1 MVQGS
6 DTNGPNGPSSGELQ
20 ARVNLFLYQSPTP
33 TPACSSPACPLPH
46 GSVVCGPEGFP
57 AHRVCQALLR
67 PGDLPQCPPPADLLP
82 APLPEPPVTSLCPPL
97 NSYPSGHAALQA
109 RPCPCSSN
117 ILLPFPMPSKRLS
130 CGYLGNL
137 WAILVVTG
145 HHCPLANRAQAV
157 DAMMCRTV
165 PHKDDL
171 TWVPHN
177 VGAASKGPPGYPC
190 R

>member
-82 APLPEPPVTSLCPPL
+82 AQLPEWACSTTSPTVSLLLKHITALSDALQEVVMWVFGKSVGHPGGHRAPLPL
-97 NSYPSGHAALQA
+97 
-109 RPCPCSSN
+109 
-117 ILLPFPMPSKRLS
+117 SKQGPS
-130 CGYLGNL
+130 CGCHD
-137 WAILVVTG
+137 V
-145 HHCPLANRAQAV
+145 
-157 DAMMCRTV
+157 
-165 PHKDDL
+165 
-171 TWVPHN
+171 
-177 VGAASKGPPGYPC
+177 
-190 R
+190 